1 MGASPTRRTLQ
12 PEATGAVVEAT
23 KRLNWRVE
31 GEAFP
36 LNENV
41 AGKPAEPK
49 PPNPG
54 HSKPAAAMARPMM
67 TDLRLAIT
75 EDGV

>member
-1 MGASPTRRTLQ
+1 M
-12 PEATGAVVEAT
+12 EAA
-23 KRLNWRVE
+23 KWLNRRVE

-49 PPNPG
+49 PSNPG
-54 HSKPAAAMARPMM
+54 HSKPTAAWRG
-67 TDLRLAIT
+67 R
-75 EDGV
+75 

>member
-1 MGASPTRRTLQ
+1 M
-12 PEATGAVVEAT
+12 EAA
-23 KRLNWRVE
+23 KWLNRRVE
-31 GEAFP
+31 REAFP

-54 HSKPAAAMARPMM
+54 QSKPTAAWRG
-67 TDLRLAIT
+67 R
-75 EDGV
+75 

>member
-1 MGASPTRRTLQ
+1 M
-12 PEATGAVVEAT
+12 EVT
-23 KRLNWRVE
+23 KWLNRRVE

-49 PPNPG
+49 PPNPATASQPPRGEADDDQCAG
-54 HSKPAAAMARPMM
+54 HCRSAAS
-67 TDLRLAIT
+67 DH
-75 EDGV
+75 

>member
-1 MGASPTRRTLQ
+1 M
-12 PEATGAVVEAT
+12 EVT
-23 KRLNWRVE
+23 KWLNRRVE

-67 TDLRLAIT
+67 TDLRLAII
-75 EDGV
+75 EDGD

>member
-1 MGASPTRRTLQ
+1 VGASPTRPTLQ
-12 PEATGAVVEAT
+12 PEATGAVMEVT
-23 KRLNWRVE
+23 KWLNRRVE

-49 PPNPG
+49 PPNHGP
-54 HSKPAAAMARPMM
+54 SKPTAATA
-67 TDLRLAIT
+67 
-75 EDGV
+75 EDGD

>member
-1 MGASPTRRTLQ
+1 M
-12 PEATGAVVEAT
+12 EVT
-23 KRLNWRVE
+23 KWLNRRVE

-54 HSKPAAAMARPMM
+54 RSEPTAAMARPMIIKLPDIA
-67 TDLRLAIT
+67 DLWLAII
-75 EDGV
+75 EDGD

>member
-1 MGASPTRRTLQ
+1 M
-12 PEATGAVVEAT
+12 EVT
-23 KRLNWRVE
+23 KWLNRRVE

-54 HSKPAAAMARPMM
+54 HSKPTAAMARPMM
-67 TDLRLAIT
+67 TDL
-75 EDGV
+75 

>member
-1 MGASPTRRTLQ
+1 MPYASPNRRYFDNAVM
-12 PEATGAVVEAT
+12 EAA
-23 KRLNWRVE
+23 KWLNWRVE
-31 GEAFP
+31 REAFP

-54 HSKPAAAMARPMM
+54 QSKPTAAWRG
-67 TDLRLAIT
+67 R
-75 EDGV
+75 